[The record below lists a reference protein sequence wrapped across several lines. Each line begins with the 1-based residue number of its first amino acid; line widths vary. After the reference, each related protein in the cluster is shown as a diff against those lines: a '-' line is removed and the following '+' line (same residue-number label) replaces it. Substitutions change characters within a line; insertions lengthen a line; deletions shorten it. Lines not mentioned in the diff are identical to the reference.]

1 MSAFQAFQSIK
12 PIKMNLSENLN
23 IDPGASG
30 PSGKT
35 SSFMEDEG
43 TGKTLSFQ
51 NLFSQA
57 VNGVNDAAHH
67 SGDLAKQLVTGDL
80 QSLHQYSIAG
90 LKADILIKLAT
101 HVTSKMTQAATQLF
115 QMQI

>member
-1 MSAFQAFQSIK
+1 MSTFQAFQSIK
-12 PIKMNLSENLN
+12 PVNMRLNENLN
-23 IDPGASG
+23 IDPGAKGSSG
-30 PSGKT
+30 NI
-35 SSFMEDEG
+35 SS
-43 TGKTLSFQ
+43 LSFQ

-57 VNGVNDAAHH
+57 LSGVNDAAHH
-67 SGDLAKQLVTGDL
+67 SGDLAKQLITGDL

-90 LKADILIKLAT
+90 LKSEILMKLAT

>member
-1 MSAFQAFQSIK
+1 MSTFQAFQSIK
-12 PIKMNLSENLN
+12 PVNMRLNENLN
-23 IDPGASG
+23 IDPGAKGSSG
-30 PSGKT
+30 NI

-57 VNGVNDAAHH
+57 LSGVNDAAHH
-67 SGDLAKQLVTGDL
+67 SGDLAKQLITGDL

-90 LKADILIKLAT
+90 LKSEILMKLAT